1 MRVLNPFTVPPK
13 QMKIVDE
20 RGQEIDD
27 VIGPYDEDSTL
38 QLVCLVIGGKSSLM
52 RGNPFHFPPIIRR
65 NGTVWG
71 VNFFFLILI
80 FEHFLFKISKKKL
93 FKIFIFFNF

>member
-1 MRVLNPFTVPPK
+1 MSCPLTSLNSFTVPPK

-38 QLVCLVIGGKSSLM
+38 QLVCLVIGGESS
-52 RGNPFHFPPIIRR
+52 IA
-65 NGTVWG
+65 
-71 VNFFFLILI
+71 
-80 FEHFLFKISKKKL
+80 K
-93 FKIFIFFNF
+93 